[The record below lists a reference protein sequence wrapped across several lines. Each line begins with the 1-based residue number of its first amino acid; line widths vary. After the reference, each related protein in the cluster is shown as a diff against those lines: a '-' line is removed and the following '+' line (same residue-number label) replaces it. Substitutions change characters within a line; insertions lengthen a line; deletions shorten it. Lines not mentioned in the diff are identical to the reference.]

1 MGQLEDEMTGI
12 EKMRAIVRWA
22 DQHDE
27 RWFDVA
33 PIADLVAAHAIVSA
47 AGYGSL
53 EAFFDDDTPGLKPAQ
68 ESVSALLTPAPRPA
82 TSRRW
87 LGPPVMTRD
96 ELAIRDALCTESLVE
111 AETAAMLIDEMGL
124 DRAEVADNFSAWT
137 SSAARA
143 ICRACKTPTGFGSL
157 KVALHTL
164 V

>member
-1 MGQLEDEMTGI
+1 MEDEMTGI

-33 PIADLVAAHAIVSA
+33 PIVDLVAAHAIVSA

-53 EAFFDDDTPGLKPAQ
+53 GAFFDDDTPGLRPVQK
-68 ESVSALLTPAPRPA
+68 SVSALLTPAPGPA

-87 LGPPVMTRD
+87 LAPPVNLTRD
-96 ELAIRDALCTESLVE
+96 ELAIRDALCTESLLE
-111 AETAAMLIDEMGL
+111 AETAAMLIDAMGL

-143 ICRACKTPTGFGSL
+143 ICRACETPTGFGSL
-157 KVALHTL
+157 KVAIHTL